1 MGANDGEV
9 YILRPDEEG
18 DIDDEEG
25 WVSPQPA
32 SVVVLEAV
40 AEAVDGDVADFDD
53 LDAYVDLDDLAA
65 VFDDGGADDITFSV
79 ADHDVTVDATGDVDV
94 DTDD

>member
-1 MGANDGEV
+1 MSTNDGEV
-9 YILRPDEEG
+9 YILRPGEEG

-40 AEAVDGDVADFDD
+40 AEVVDDDVADFDD
-53 LDAYVDLDDLAA
+53 LGTYVDLEDLAA
-65 VFDDGGADDITFSV
+65 VFDDGDVDDITFSV
-79 ADHDVTVDATGDVDV
+79 KDYDVTVDATGSVDVDV
-94 DTDD
+94 DD

>member
-65 VFDDGGADDITFSV
+65 VFDDGDVDDITFSV
-79 ADHDVTVDATGDVDV
+79 EDHDVTVDATGGVDV
-94 DTDD
+94 DADD

>member
-18 DIDDEEG
+18 DTDDEET

-32 SVVVLEAV
+32 SRVVLEAV
-40 AEAVDGDVADFDD
+40 ADAVDGDADDFDD
-53 LDAYVDLDDLAA
+53 LDAYVDRDDLAA
-65 VFDDGGADDITFSV
+65 VFDDETVDDITFSV
-79 ADHDVTVDATGDVDV
+79 EGHDVTVDATGDVDV
-94 DTDD
+94 EAAD